1 MYILILFFSF
11 FNLTENDNIYDGQ
24 RQLMALV
31 NIIKDVE
38 YEYFD
43 VTSNIMSNDLSE
55 NFETSKLE
63 SLLKDIYVVSENL
76 ETFTSTKKINIEKI
90 RPKTEFDEIRQITLK
105 NFSSIRKMLLSI
117 DKSDSTINL
126 LRFVKYVQTIKL
138 LNQEIIKYRE
148 NVGTNYTPTPPKK
161 NQMKDSKAFESTL
174 GADGISN
181 DQWIDILKSRSG
193 SKTSD
198 LIRLKSRQNNLMLI
212 ELKNNEKSIVK
223 AGEIE
228 RIEVK
233 TNLVN
238 GIRYT
243 YSDFPPDQLSLN
255 YSTDKAFV
263 EGLIRWM
270 IYINA
275 GNKVKLESI
284 LAIQKKFNYINNSWI
299 REPKDSV
306 LTYNNRTIKD
316 KFSNS
321 IDFFI
326 NEYHLNSK
334 YQVDQIHISDSIINF
349 YGKDSSTSDLEKMI
363 SLITIK
369 KNTGNLFKQIKHII
383 NQMKDGSINFTTI
396 DMGLNK
402 Y

>member
-1 MYILILFFSF
+1 MHILILFFSF

>member
-284 LAIQKKFNYINNSWI
+284 LAIQKKI
-299 REPKDSV
+299 
-306 LTYNNRTIKD
+306 
-316 KFSNS
+316 
-321 IDFFI
+321 
-326 NEYHLNSK
+326 
-334 YQVDQIHISDSIINF
+334 
-349 YGKDSSTSDLEKMI
+349 
-363 SLITIK
+363 
-369 KNTGNLFKQIKHII
+369 
-383 NQMKDGSINFTTI
+383 
-396 DMGLNK
+396 
-402 Y
+402 